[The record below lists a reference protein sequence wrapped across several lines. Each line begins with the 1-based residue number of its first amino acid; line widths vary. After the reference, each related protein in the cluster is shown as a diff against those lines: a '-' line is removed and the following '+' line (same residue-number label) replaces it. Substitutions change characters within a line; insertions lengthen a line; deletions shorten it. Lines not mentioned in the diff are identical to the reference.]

1 MATGNSKRGSQGDGS
16 AAQRSS
22 GDRTQSRDMAD
33 ERRPGGGS
41 GGGQGNRQ
49 GKQVNKGG
57 PLSDVQRGLKNV
69 APGNEAEHEGAT
81 EAQVGERGG
90 PGVGF
95 DQEPKREKDEGGV
108 S

>member
-1 MATGNSKRGSQGDGS
+1 MATTSTQK
-16 AAQRSS
+16 
-22 GDRTQSRDMAD
+22 DREIPD
-33 ERRPGGGS
+33 ERRPNGGT

-49 GKQVNKGG
+49 NTHGNTGG
-57 PLSDVQRGLKNV
+57 ALADVQPQPKDV

-81 EAQVGERGG
+81 EAQVGDRGG

-95 DQEPKREKDEGGV
+95 DQEPEREKDEGGV